1 MDGVVGQ
8 RYGLS
13 PEKDPEARSTA
24 EEKVPV
30 PQMAQEM
37 GVPPPAWN
45 SHAMPSG
52 AAAAFTSSLSALQL
66 GPLSL
71 TFSLTPGAKRNQFV
85 QRIGIKAIS
94 IDLSMGF

>member
-1 MDGVVGQ
+1 M
-8 RYGLS
+8 S
-13 PEKDPEARSTA
+13 PKKDPEARSTA
-24 EEKVPV
+24 EEKVLT

-37 GVPPPAWN
+37 GVPPSAWN
-45 SHAMPSG
+45 THTEWSHSCFHQLPFSS
-52 AAAAFTSSLSALQL
+52 AA
-66 GPLSL
+66 GPHSL